1 LTSVSLGAFVK
12 IRPIASAVV
21 VAMLLA
27 GGAAGA
33 RPAPVRIG
41 VVLNSLDNPF
51 FVAIYDGVS
60 AEAARRGARA
70 SVRAPAKNTDLAG
83 QAADVR
89 ALVHAGQDCFAI
101 APITATSLVAALRGV
116 HRPIVVVNSPIDRAA
131 ARKAGLS
138 IRTYIGSSDFGAG
151 KLGGAKMASLLHG
164 TGDVALLGGWAGNV
178 NSKLRLSGFERGIE
192 GTSVTVVARAN
203 ADYARITAEVAATQI
218 LRAHPRLS
226 GFFAANDLMALGVA
240 DAVRATGRTDVRII
254 GLDGIPAALDAI
266 RAGSISASVSQYPY
280 VMGRMGVEACLAAAR
295 GAGLPVRVDAPI
307 AVVDKSNVGRATA
320 MFPRP
325 FRPYS
330 DPYARLLRARR

>member
-1 LTSVSLGAFVK
+1 MSVSLGAFVK

-27 GGAAGA
+27 GGAVGA

-51 FVAIYDGVS
+51 FVAIYDGVG
-60 AEAARRGARA
+60 AEAARRGAHVA
-70 SVRAPAKNTDLAG
+70 VRAPAKNSDLRG
-83 QAADVR
+83 QAADLR
-89 ALVHAGQDCFAI
+89 ALVNAGQDCFAV
-101 APITATSLVAALRGV
+101 APITATSLVAALRDV
-116 HRPIVVVNSPIDRAA
+116 HRPIVVVNSPVDRAA
-131 ARKAGLS
+131 ASKAALS
-138 IRTYIGSSDFGAG
+138 IRTYVGSSDFGAG
-151 KLGGAKMASLLHG
+151 KLGGAKMASLLRG
-164 TGDVALLGGWAGNV
+164 TGEVALLGGWAGNI
-178 NSKLRLSGFERGIE
+178 NSKLRLGGFERGIE

-226 GFFAANDLMALGVA
+226 GFFAANDLMALGAA

-254 GLDGIPAALDAI
+254 GLDGIPEALDAI
-266 RAGSISASVSQYPY
+266 RNGSISASVSQYPY
-280 VMGRMGVEACLAAAR
+280 VMGQMAVEACLAAAA
-295 GAGLPVRVDAPI
+295 GARLPARVDAPI

-320 MFPRP
+320 LFPRP